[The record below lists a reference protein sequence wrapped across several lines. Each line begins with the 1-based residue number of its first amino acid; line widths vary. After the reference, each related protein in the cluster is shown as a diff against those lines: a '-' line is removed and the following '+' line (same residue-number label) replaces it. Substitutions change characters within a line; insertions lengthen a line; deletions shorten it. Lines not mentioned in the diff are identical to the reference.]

1 MNIYKDG
8 ELIRSEL
15 NNIEELDRFWKVIT
29 KEISEAQKYI
39 KYVEIDQVP
48 MYDGYELNIVQHFN
62 TIQSIDIITVAA
74 SESLKESI
82 EGIFEYS
89 ERVIDQLP
97 KIYRSLYVEIEQG
110 DWEQVVALIEGMEWM
125 ANAIEFCLMLIEQ
138 TGEKKELKP
147 VLEQF
152 QVRLQEQFAAMDQL
166 LKEEDLVGFAD
177 ILQYEIE
184 PLLIEF
190 IQKLA

>member
-1 MNIYKDG
+1 M
-8 ELIRSEL
+8 R
-15 NNIEELDRFWKVIT
+15 
-29 KEISEAQKYI
+29 
-39 KYVEIDQVP
+39 
-48 MYDGYELNIVQHFN
+48 
-62 TIQSIDIITVAA
+62 
-74 SESLKESI
+74 ESI

-152 QVRLQEQFAAMDQL
+152 QIRLQEQFAAMDQL